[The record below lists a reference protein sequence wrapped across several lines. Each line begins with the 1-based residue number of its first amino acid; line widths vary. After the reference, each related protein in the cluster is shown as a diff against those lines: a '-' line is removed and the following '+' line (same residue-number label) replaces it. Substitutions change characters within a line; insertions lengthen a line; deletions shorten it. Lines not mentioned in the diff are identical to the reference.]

1 MKFSVTIM
9 VDTILSAMMIIII
22 LRIEKAIQTTTSG
35 IIQKHNLKND
45 RTTSKHT
52 CENEWYR
59 CGMKE
64 HWSCTYHT

>member
-1 MKFSVTIM
+1 M

-45 RTTSKHT
+45 RTTSKHRILDKYT
-52 CENEWYR
+52 AIKKNNI
-59 CGMKE
+59 
-64 HWSCTYHT
+64 